1 MHELF
6 LKYDGFL
13 KSILEVDHGF
23 RVVIPKRDF
32 MPGTVLL
39 NTIADTII
47 KSRRMIILLTK

>member
-1 MHELF
+1 MNELF